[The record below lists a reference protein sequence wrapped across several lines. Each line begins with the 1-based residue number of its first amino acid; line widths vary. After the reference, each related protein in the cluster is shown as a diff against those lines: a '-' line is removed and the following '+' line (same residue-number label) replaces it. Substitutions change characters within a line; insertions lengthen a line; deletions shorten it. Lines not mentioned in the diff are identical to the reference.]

1 MQTRAIILAAG
12 KGTRMRSEKYKVL
25 HEVCGTPMIQ
35 HVIGNLRQAGIS
47 EIYAVLGHGSETVS
61 NYLGEQIHK
70 TIQEEQLGTAHAV
83 RQWKEELQHEDG
95 HTMVVCGDTPLI
107 SETTMQA
114 FMDYHLK
121 TGSKAT
127 ILSSRTQ
134 TPFGYGRIIRKENG
148 SVKRIVE
155 EKDAADAER
164 EIKEVSSGTFIF
176 DNRMLFE
183 ALDKVDNDN
192 AQNEYYLPDVIS
204 IMRDR
209 GARIEAYVTPDFE
222 ETLGINDK
230 VALANAEAIL
240 RKRINTLH
248 MQNGVTLIHPEATYI
263 DAEVE
268 IGADTVIHPG
278 AIIRGSTKIGKDAV
292 ISSGSEIKD
301 SIIEDEVEIR
311 QSVVTESRVGRGT
324 KVGPFAQL
332 RPQSELGEEVKIGN
346 FVEVKKSQLEDGSK
360 VSHLSYIGDASIGAR
375 ANIGCGTITVN
386 YDGKNKFRTEIGQ
399 DAFIG
404 CNSNLVAP
412 VSIGDRSFIAAGSTI
427 TDQVPEDSLAIA
439 RNRQTTKDGYYKK
452 DN

>member
-1 MQTRAIILAAG
+1 
-12 KGTRMRSEKYKVL
+12 
-25 HEVCGTPMIQ
+25 
-35 HVIGNLRQAGIS
+35 
-47 EIYAVLGHGSETVS
+47 
-61 NYLGEQIHK
+61 
-70 TIQEEQLGTAHAV
+70 
-83 RQWKEELQHEDG
+83 
-95 HTMVVCGDTPLI
+95 
-107 SETTMQA
+107 
-114 FMDYHLK
+114 
-121 TGSKAT
+121 
-127 ILSSRTQ
+127 
-134 TPFGYGRIIRKENG
+134 
-148 SVKRIVE
+148 
-155 EKDAADAER
+155 
-164 EIKEVSSGTFIF
+164 
-176 DNRMLFE
+176 
-183 ALDKVDNDN
+183 
-192 AQNEYYLPDVIS
+192 
-204 IMRDR
+204 
-209 GARIEAYVTPDFE
+209 
-222 ETLGINDK
+222 
-230 VALANAEAIL
+230 
-240 RKRINTLH
+240 

-346 FVEVKKSQLEDGSK
+346 FVEVKKSQLDDGSK
-360 VSHLSYIGDASIGAR
+360 VSHLSYIGDATIGAR